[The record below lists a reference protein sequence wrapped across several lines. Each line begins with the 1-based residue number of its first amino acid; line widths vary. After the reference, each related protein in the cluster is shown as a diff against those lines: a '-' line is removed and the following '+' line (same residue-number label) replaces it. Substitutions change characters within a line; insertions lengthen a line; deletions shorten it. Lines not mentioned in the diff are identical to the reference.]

1 MESDDANDDDRV
13 IDGDDGDAVKTMA
26 ITTTVVMKY
35 KRGCNL
41 KAREMEAKIG
51 QLGHQGEAEGGAG
64 GGGAGGGGGD
74 GGGGGRGGNGVRG
87 EKRFHLW
94 VEKQQGSKYKQN

>member
-1 MESDDANDDDRV
+1 MESDDANDDDRD
-13 IDGDDGDAVKTMA
+13 INGDDCDAVKTMA
-26 ITTTVVMKY
+26 TTTTTVVMKY

-74 GGGGGRGGNGVRG
+74 GGGRGGNGVRG